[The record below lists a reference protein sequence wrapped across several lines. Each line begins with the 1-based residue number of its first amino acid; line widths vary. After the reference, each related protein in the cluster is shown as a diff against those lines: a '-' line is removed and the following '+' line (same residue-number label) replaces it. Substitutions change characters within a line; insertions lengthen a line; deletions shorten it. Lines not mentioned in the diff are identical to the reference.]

1 MESALGGH
9 RVGPVWGEDGGEQE
23 IVLVG
28 QEAQKC
34 EGVQLTCFKMMEK

>member
-1 MESALGGH
+1 M
-9 RVGPVWGEDGGEQE
+9 GPVWGEDGGEQE

-34 EGVQLTCFKMMEK
+34 EGVQLTFQNDGKVKGP